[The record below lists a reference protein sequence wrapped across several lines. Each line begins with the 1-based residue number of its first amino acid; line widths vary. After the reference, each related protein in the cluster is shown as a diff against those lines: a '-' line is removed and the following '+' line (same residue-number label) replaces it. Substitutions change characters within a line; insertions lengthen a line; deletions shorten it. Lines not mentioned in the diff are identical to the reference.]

1 MNKAY
6 KQRIV
11 IWFLI
16 SLVVMAGL
24 VYVMWPRPI
33 FVDLDMISK
42 GPLAVA
48 IRDEGE
54 TRVHDIYNLSA
65 PVTGRLRRID
75 LDVGDEV
82 VISDTVVAEIEP
94 IDPEFLD
101 PRSEAQAKADI
112 QTAQSARDY
121 AQAQVTQAQA
131 ELEFALSE
139 LTRMRD
145 LVQKE
150 SISQREM
157 DNAEREYKTRR
168 AALATAQASL
178 QMRNYELEKVE
189 AILLSPTETQDLH
202 GTCECLNI
210 VAPVSGKVLKILHK
224 SEGVITAGTPL
235 LEIGNPNQLEIFV
248 ELLSSDA
255 VQVENGQTV
264 NISNWGGEE
273 QLQGV
278 VSRIEPIGF
287 TKVSALGIEEQRVNV
302 IIDFTSPLQQ
312 RRRLGHGYQVDVEV
326 VLWESESVLKVPLT
340 ALFRDQQQQ
349 WSVFVEVQGKARK
362 RQLQL
367 GYMNSLNAEVLQGL
381 KEGEVIV
388 LHPNEKIR
396 DGVQV
401 RARHSSSL

>member
-6 KQRIV
+6 KQRTV
-11 IWFLI
+11 IWSLI

-24 VYVMWPRPI
+24 VYAMWPRPVI
-33 FVDLDMISK
+33 VDLDMISK
-42 GPLAVA
+42 GPLAVV

-75 LDVGDEV
+75 LEVGDD
-82 VISDTVVAEIEP
+82 VIISETIVAEIEP
-94 IDPEFLD
+94 IDPDFLD

-121 AQAQVTQAQA
+121 AQAQVSEAQA

-145 LVQKE
+145 LIQKE
-150 SISQREM
+150 SVSQREM
-157 DNAEREYKTRR
+157 DNAERAYKTRR

-178 QMRNYELEKVE
+178 QMRNYELERVE
-189 AILLSPTETQDLH
+189 AALLSPTTTQELH
-202 GTCECLNI
+202 GVCECLNI
-210 VAPVSGKVLKILHK
+210 VAPISGKVLKILHK

-235 LEIGNPNQLEIFV
+235 IEIGNPNQLEIFV

-255 VQVENGQTV
+255 VQVEVGQTV
-264 NISNWGGEE
+264 YVSNWGGEE

-326 VLWESESVLKVPLT
+326 VLWESNSVLKVPLT

-349 WSVFVEVQGKARK
+349 WSVFVEQQGQARK

-381 KEGEVIV
+381 AEGEVIV

-396 DGVQV
+396 EGVKIK
-401 RARHSSSL
+401 ARHSAAL